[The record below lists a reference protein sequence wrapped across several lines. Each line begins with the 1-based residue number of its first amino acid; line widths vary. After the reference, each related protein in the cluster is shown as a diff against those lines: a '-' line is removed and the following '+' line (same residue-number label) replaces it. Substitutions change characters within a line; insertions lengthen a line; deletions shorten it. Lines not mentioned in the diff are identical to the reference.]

1 MEEHEEYEEYEL
13 KKKAIFD
20 SMAQRGR
27 ERILRI
33 GYENWEPFPMPK
45 DPRERM
51 FGGVSQKAR
60 ALVREFFDTR
70 EGLEQSQSIQRELVE
85 LVRGVLQD
93 DGRSKT
99 IVHFSHWLQE
109 KLKGEPTDD

>member
-1 MEEHEEYEEYEL
+1 MEDQEEYDL

-20 SMAQRGR
+20 TMSQRGR

-51 FGGVSQKAR
+51 FGGVSVKSKE
-60 ALVREFFDTR
+60 LVREFFHTR
-70 EGLEQSQSIQRELVE
+70 EGMEESHSIQRELVE
-85 LVRGVLQD
+85 LTRGLLED
-93 DGRSKT
+93 NTRAKT
-99 IVHFSHWLQE
+99 IIEFSDWL
-109 KLKGEPTDD
+109 LKRLKREPGDG

>member
-1 MEEHEEYEEYEL
+1 MEDIEEYEL

-33 GYENWEPFPMPK
+33 GYDNWEPFPMPK

-60 ALVREFFDTR
+60 GLVREYFDSVP
-70 EGLEQSQSIQRELVE
+70 GQEQSQSIQRELVE
-85 LVRGVLQD
+85 LVRGLLQD
-93 DGRSKT
+93 DERSKT
-99 IVHFSHWLQE
+99 IIQFSSWLQE
-109 KLKGEPTDD
+109 RLKSKSEDD